1 MAGEPVKTG
10 GLAGRP
16 GNGLFQHGT
25 GLAAA
30 RGLGDSP
37 GRPNETSVGE
47 AQNVVAS
54 PNWAI
59 ALSVGQVLQV
69 IGSPE
74 EPRDLPAPGSCL
86 RRPGRHT
93 PGLVIPRAR
102 SNRWICLLDG
112 SGIDAAQRRIPCCP
126 SPRRGANAREDRSKG
141 VCRATAWGDVKWG
154 TSGPTRVAW
163 WRLAPVGGAC
173 GLGLLESPAQ
183 GLVERR
189 RSTAGGRLAGGR
201 AVRLLARALRSPGG
215 DLACGRHERSLADGA
230 TRAGGWAGPGLPW
243 RLHE

>member
-1 MAGEPVKTG
+1 MVGEPVKTG

-16 GNGLFQHGT
+16 GNGLFQHET

-37 GRPNETSVGE
+37 GRPNEPSVGE

-69 IGSPE
+69 VGSPE
-74 EPRDLPAPGSCL
+74 EARDLPAPGSCV

-102 SNRWICLLDG
+102 SN
-112 SGIDAAQRRIPCCP
+112 
-126 SPRRGANAREDRSKG
+126 
-141 VCRATAWGDVKWG
+141 
-154 TSGPTRVAW
+154 
-163 WRLAPVGGAC
+163 
-173 GLGLLESPAQ
+173 
-183 GLVERR
+183 
-189 RSTAGGRLAGGR
+189 
-201 AVRLLARALRSPGG
+201 
-215 DLACGRHERSLADGA
+215 
-230 TRAGGWAGPGLPW
+230 
-243 RLHE
+243 